1 MSPTL
6 RFQSTLLVLSRL
18 VRMIPYSSFTRLA
31 PPDFP
36 SQFRKLTRLY
46 CNGAKVVSKRLKRCY
61 NAILVTIL
69 KYIFFPAVVSGYR
82 GTGIGQGGAMLP
94 SFHTM
99 GIFRG
104 RRTKWKCI
112 CLQYIRQKNAETH
125 GRHADLLSGAQNNLI
140 VQAPDDLEQHRVLR
154 VAHDYIPRRESF
166 LPIDLAVGCVDVVM
180 CVILKQ

>member
-18 VRMIPYSSFTRLA
+18 VRMIPYSFFTRLA
-31 PPDFP
+31 PQGFP
-36 SQFRKLTRLY
+36 SQFHKLTRLY

-99 GIFRG
+99 GIFIQLYG
-104 RRTKWKCI
+104 PLAISEFVGVYTP
-112 CLQYIRQKNAETH
+112 QEPAPPVVPNP
-125 GRHADLLSGAQNNLI
+125 NNL
-140 VQAPDDLEQHRVLR
+140 LEVIK
-154 VAHDYIPRRESF
+154 VTGCMNAAVVPAF
-166 LPIDLAVGCVDVVM
+166 LEVSITH
-180 CVILKQ
+180 KS